1 MTNPLFAN
9 GAAADVVERAVA
21 LATRRGLAA
30 TAALNAGE
38 GLSVS
43 VRGGAIETLEHHRD
57 KVLSV
62 TVYAGQRKG
71 SATTTDFS
79 TASLTETVEAAARI
93 AQHSEPDPYAGLI
106 EARYLAT
113 ALPDLDLDHPWAV
126 SAEEAIALAL
136 RCEAAAKNAERDVAQ
151 VDEAGVSQ
159 YRGVHAYA
167 NSAGFVGS
175 YLATRHGL
183 NCVVVGA
190 RDGAMQRGYWYTTA
204 RAADSLDT
212 PESVGQ
218 VAAARAV
225 ARLGARKLSTRKA
238 PVLFE
243 ARLATGLIGHL
254 LAAISGGN
262 LYREASFLRDAAGT
276 RVMPEFLSIDEDP
289 FLPRGFGSA
298 PFDAEGAAPRAR
310 RLIDAGVLTGY
321 LLDSYSA
328 RRLNTTPTGNA
339 GGAHNLLVG
348 AQDFDHAGLL
358 RQMGRGLLV
367 TDLMGHGT
375 NLLTGD
381 YSRGASGFWVEDGAL
396 AYPVEEITIAG
407 NLRDMLLG
415 IVATG
420 TDFELRGAIRTG
432 SILVGEMT
440 IAGD

>member
-1 MTNPLFAN
+1 MSNPLFTA
-9 GAAADVVERAVA
+9 GYAIEIARTAIVIAQGM
-21 LATRRGLAA
+21 GLAA
-30 TAALNAGE
+30 AAAVNAGE

-43 VRGGAIETLEHHRD
+43 VRNGAVETLEHQRD
-57 KVLSV
+57 KAMGV
-62 TVYAGQRKG
+62 TVYDGQRKG
-71 SATTTDFS
+71 SATTTDFGLD
-79 TASLTETVEAAARI
+79 SLTETVQAAARI
-93 AQHSEPDPYAGLI
+93 ARFTEADPYAGLI
-106 EARYLAT
+106 EAQYLAQEI
-113 ALPDLDLDHPWAV
+113 PDLDLDHPWSITADEAITLALTCEDAAR
-126 SAEEAIALAL
+126 SAESE
-136 RCEAAAKNAERDVAQ
+136 VAQ
-151 VDEAGVSQ
+151 VDETGVSH
-159 YRGVHAYA
+159 YRGLRAYA
-167 NSAGFVGS
+167 NSLGFAAS

-190 RDGAMQRGYWYTTA
+190 RAGAMQKGYWYSTA
-204 RAADSLDT
+204 RNAQALEA
-212 PESVGQ
+212 PEAVGRE
-218 VAAARAV
+218 AAARAV
-225 ARLGARKLSTRKA
+225 AKLGARKLTTRKA

-276 RVMPEFLSIDEDP
+276 QVLPSFLTIDEVP
-289 FLPRGFGSA
+289 HLLRGLGSA
-298 PFDAEGAAPRAR
+298 PFDSEGAATHPRC
-310 RLIDAGVLTGY
+310 LIERGVLTGY

-328 RRLNTTPTGNA
+328 RRLALTPTGNA
-339 GGAHNLLVG
+339 GGAHNLLVSEQG
-348 AQDFDHAGLL
+348 ANFTDLL
-358 RQMGRGLLV
+358 KQMGRGLLV

-420 TDFELRGAIRTG
+420 KDFELRSSIRTG
-432 SILVGEMT
+432 SILLEELT